1 MISFDILT
9 SDNFRAVAG
18 RISEK
23 CPTGDADYILD
34 VAEQLATNDDG
45 CEYAVSLSSGCLLI
59 RVFDERYFFLYPE
72 PVCEDYNICEALNKM
87 RLYAVREEIGLTLCE
102 VPRDELQKTRELFAH
117 TDYSEEDYDGE
128 LFTVEVLNELDLAES
143 LPTLSGERVSITPLD
158 LSDSEKYALLCRD
171 TETNR
176 FWGYNYADDEPE
188 CEDSYFFENAMT
200 ELSRSVAV
208 SFAIRLGC
216 EFIGEALL
224 YAFDFLGGAE
234 CAIRLLPEY
243 RGKGLSS
250 ECITLLCDAA
260 KVLDL
265 RRAYATVSI
274 ENHASMHLFQKSFTV
289 IESNDQTARFIREL

>member
-1 MISFDILT
+1 MISFDILS
-9 SDNFRAVAG
+9 SDNYGEIART
-18 RISEK
+18 IEEK
-23 CPTGDADYILD
+23 CPNADLGYVLD
-34 VAEQLATNDDG
+34 IARQLAGSDDG
-45 CEYAVSLSSGCLLI
+45 CEYALSIASGCLLI
-59 RVFDERYFFLYPE
+59 RVFDDRYFFLYPE
-72 PVCEDYNICEALNKM
+72 PVSEDFNISEALNEI

-102 VPRDELQKTRELFAH
+102 VPRDDLKKTRELFAH

-171 TETNR
+171 AETNR
-176 FWGYNYADDEPE
+176 FWGYNYADDAPD

-208 SFAIRLGC
+208 SFAIRHGDEL
-216 EFIGEALL
+216 IGEALL

-243 RGKGLSS
+243 RGRGLSS
-250 ECITLLCDAA
+250 ECVALLCDAA
-260 KVLDL
+260 KALSL
-265 RRAYATVSI
+265 RCVYATVSI
-274 ENHASMHLFQKSFTV
+274 ENHASMHLFKKSFTV
-289 IESNDQTARFIREL
+289 IENSGQITRFVREL